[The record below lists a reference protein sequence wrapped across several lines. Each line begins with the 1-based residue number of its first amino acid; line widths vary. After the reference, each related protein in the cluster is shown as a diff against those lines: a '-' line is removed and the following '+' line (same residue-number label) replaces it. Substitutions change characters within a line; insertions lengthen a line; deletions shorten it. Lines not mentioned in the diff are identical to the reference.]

1 MTLYR
6 RATYSFDWP
15 IEKRSSVRGA
25 ATILDIIAITGGSG
39 FVGSTLAQQLRGSY
53 SIRIL
58 DRRKPLNWQTNH
70 VEFVECDVRNYEQVE
85 KALEG
90 ANLVIHTSIVQI
102 PQINDARRLGFEVNV
117 QGTMNVCEVV
127 RRSSTLKGMILTGSW
142 HTIGERNITGV
153 VDEKFGF
160 RPDMVEDRARLYALS
175 KMAQDAIVRLY
186 DEDSQDKVFGIIRM
200 GTVLGEHMP
209 EKTAA
214 NLFIEQALKGEAL
227 TPYDHSMYRPMLYV
241 DVQDICKAFESFA
254 QKILTGEIVK
264 SGDSLMHIAN
274 VYYPRPTTI
283 LELADIIS
291 KSVAKCT
298 KGRLKPKIRIVKTG
312 QRRLFTA
319 RDKYKIKVD
328 ISKATKLLG
337 MKNMT
342 PPAKVIERIVEERA
356 QSRIS

>member
-1 MTLYR
+1 
-6 RATYSFDWP
+6 
-15 IEKRSSVRGA
+15 
-25 ATILDIIAITGGSG
+25 LDTIAITGGSG
-39 FVGSTLAQQLRGSY
+39 FVGSALAQQIRSSY
-53 SIRIL
+53 NIRIL
-58 DRRKPLNWQTNH
+58 DRRKPLDSQTNH
-70 VEFVECDVRNYEQVE
+70 VEFVECDVRNYDEVE
-85 KALEG
+85 MALEG
-90 ANLVIHTSIVQI
+90 TSLVVHTSIVQI

-127 RRSSTLKGMILTGSW
+127 RRSSSLKGMILTGSW

-214 NLFIEQALKGEAL
+214 NLFIEQALTGRPL
-227 TPYDHSMYRPMLYV
+227 TPYDQSMYRPMLYV

-254 QKILTGEIVK
+254 RKILAGEIVK

-274 VYYPRPTTI
+274 VYYPKPVTI
-283 LELADIIS
+283 LELARMVK
-291 KSVAKCT
+291 KSVTRCT
-298 KGRLKPKIRIVKTG
+298 KGKMKPTIRIVKTG

-319 RDKYKIKVD
+319 RDRDKIKVD
-328 ISKATKLLG
+328 ISQATRLLG
-337 MKNMT
+337 LKSMT
-342 PPAKVIERIVEERA
+342 PPARVIERIVEGRA
-356 QSRIS
+356 HSRIS